1 MTWNEFPSLNYI
13 FKGIIFE
20 AKLALQQKLGCQAS
34 TDWVVKGQKNIEEA
48 WESILELVE
57 DRDLPISRD
66 QLTSPTFPQTIVI
79 LHLYTIESFLYGTVN
94 KSCRFED
101 YSKVETLGAYAQA
114 LATII

>member
-1 MTWNEFPSLNYI
+1 LRGRSHKRPRGDTGKYSSVFLVEKDGFAGGRVNFLGEEWAKRYNMTWNEFPSLNYI

-66 QLTSPTFPQTIVI
+66 
-79 LHLYTIESFLYGTVN
+79 
-94 KSCRFED
+94 
-101 YSKVETLGAYAQA
+101 
-114 LATII
+114 